1 MMALQEITPE
11 TQPFALAVETSGL
24 EPGMYLLHRHA
35 PGTPCRP
42 VSRTEI
48 EQLAAGARPT
58 R

>member
-1 MMALQEITPE
+1 MRAITAAEMP
-11 TQPFALAVETSGL
+11 LANFLETSGL

-42 VSRTEI
+42 VSRTEV
-48 EQLAAGARPT
+48 EQVAAGARPM